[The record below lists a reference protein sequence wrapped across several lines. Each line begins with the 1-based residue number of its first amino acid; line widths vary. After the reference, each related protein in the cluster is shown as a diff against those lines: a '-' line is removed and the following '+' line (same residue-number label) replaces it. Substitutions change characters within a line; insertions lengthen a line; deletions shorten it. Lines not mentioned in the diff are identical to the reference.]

1 MTISFPGGVAVEAE
15 FKGNTVRTDQPAPLG
30 AASAMSP
37 FDLFLPSTKRVSTM
51 TIALQLPEG
60 FPEKYNEAI
69 HRAIDHCAVKRA
81 LSEPPE
87 FVFKLQ
93 TVTA

>member
-1 MTISFPGGVAVEAE
+1 MTMTIS
-15 FKGNTVRTDQPAPLG
+15 
-30 AASAMSP
+30 
-37 FDLFLPSTKRVSTM
+37 
-51 TIALQLPEG
+51 LQLPDG

-87 FVFKLQ
+87 FVFNVL
-93 TVTA
+93 TAA